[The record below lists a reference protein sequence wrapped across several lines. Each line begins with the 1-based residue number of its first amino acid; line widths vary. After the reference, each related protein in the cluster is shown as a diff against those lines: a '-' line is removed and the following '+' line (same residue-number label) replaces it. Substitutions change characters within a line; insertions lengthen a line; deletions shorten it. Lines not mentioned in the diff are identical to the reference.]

1 MSADPALLARF
12 SVSDP
17 KATKELG
24 RQLARCLAPGDVL
37 LLEGDLGAGKTTFV
51 QGLAAGL
58 GVTGPVTSPT
68 FTLMRVLE
76 CPADRPVRRLLH
88 ADLYRLDH
96 LKEVLDLGLLELVDD
111 GAVAAVEWGDAGAPV
126 LGDNVLEVR
135 IERTERAERAD
146 LAEPDGVAEPAEVAE
161 PNRSGRAQRS
171 GRRRRGSRHHDPR
184 DRVVE
189 AASIGAC
196 RRDGDFGVAGK
207 STSRAGPRHRV
218 RD

>member
-1 MSADPALLARF
+1 MTEVGAGGEVDAGPALLARF
-12 SVSDP
+12 SVCDP
-17 KATKELG
+17 TATKELG

-126 LGDNVLEVR
+126 LGDTVLEVR
-135 IERTERAERAD
+135 IERTEQAEQAGGD
-146 LAEPDGVAEPAEVAE
+146 K
-161 PNRSGRAQRS
+161 
-171 GRRRRGSRHHDPR
+171 
-184 DRVVE
+184 DRVITIFGTG
-189 AASIGAC
+189 SWK
-196 RRDGDFGVAGK
+196 RRAPELADAMA
-207 STSRAGPRHRV
+207 TSA
-218 RD
+218 